1 MRPPLLPATPPPRV
15 PGLSRPTWCICCRT
29 GEKNPHGL
37 SVVGYR
43 IPGFLAVPSNTSGG
57 DDLLLAV
64 AEARKYSCSDA
75 SPHDLAG
82 KRSTDGGRSWS
93 AQQLIVEPGVVWGPE
108 EGGEKGGAVYDPTP
122 VYDAVTGA
130 VHIFFSYCPS
140 RYMSRPKIP
149 QAFEMWSVSSTDR
162 GLSWAAPVNL
172 SAVPTPANEAPWCQR
187 TAGGG
192 GNGIQLQQGPHKGR
206 LVIPG
211 YHNHCPMPTP
221 PPPPPPTPDP
231 SCTKAKAE
239 AEAAKWCNRE
249 CSNVLSPHYHIKH
262 KPLLPAG
269 PGSWCDAT
277 GIRVPLLG
285 ESATSK
291 AKEWRCYSPTCLT
304 PDKKSYKSGSG
315 CIEYCTED
323 SQLRGIMADCKPG
336 PAPAPTPP
344 RSKSYSHVYVP
355 GLRPTDAPL
364 LC

>member
-1 MRPPLLPATPPPRV
+1 MA
-15 PGLSRPTWCICCRT
+15 

-93 AQQLIVEPGVVWGPE
+93 AQQLIVEPGVVWGKQ

-140 RYMSRPKIP
+140 RFMSRPKIP
-149 QAFEMWSVSSTDR
+149 QAFEMWMVSSTDR
-162 GLSWAAPVNL
+162 GLSWAAPKNL

-211 YHNHCPMPTP
+211 YHNHCPT
-221 PPPPPPTPDP
+221 PPPPPTPDP

-239 AEAAKWCNRE
+239 AEAAKWCNR
-249 CSNVLSPHYHIKH
+249 
-262 KPLLPAG
+262 

-277 GIRVPLLG
+277 GTRVPLLG
-285 ESATSK
+285 ESASSK
-291 AKEWRCYSPTCLT
+291 TKEWRCYSPTCLT
-304 PDKKSYKSGSG
+304 PDHKAYKSGSG
-315 CIEYCTED
+315 CIEYCTEN

-336 PAPAPTPP
+336 PAPAPP
-344 RSKSYSHVYVP
+344 RSESYSHVYVP

-364 LC
+364 SC

>member
-1 MRPPLLPATPPPRV
+1 M
-15 PGLSRPTWCICCRT
+15 
-29 GEKNPHGL
+29 
-37 SVVGYR
+37 
-43 IPGFLAVPSNTSGG
+43 
-57 DDLLLAV
+57 
-64 AEARKYSCSDA
+64 
-75 SPHDLAG
+75 
-82 KRSTDGGRSWS
+82 
-93 AQQLIVEPGVVWGPE
+93 
-108 EGGEKGGAVYDPTP
+108 
-122 VYDAVTGA
+122 
-130 VHIFFSYCPS
+130 
-140 RYMSRPKIP
+140 
-149 QAFEMWSVSSTDR
+149 
-162 GLSWAAPVNL
+162 
-172 SAVPTPANEAPWCQR
+172 
-187 TAGGG
+187 
-192 GNGIQLQQGPHKGR
+192 
-206 LVIPG
+206 IPG